1 MLLVQLLADEPLPL
15 LFQTLDGRI
24 QGRRWRRLTFGR
36 LGELGLE
43 VLDLRNEHAS
53 TTPLEPKVAS
63 VQGGGKK
70 AEHEGRMHQTH
81 DLALDDAVLPSDGE
95 RRSLGHQPRGGH
107 HGSQCQC
114 IDVKTIGY
122 GRLGLGIGR
131 LGPHGQ
137 LVGEETPSL
146 KFRGQPGRAD
156 RSPSPR
162 RMVHRSHHR
171 GHHRGTEGTW
181 TWMDESLVV
190 VMVVVLRPS
199 SFLPF
204 PQAHSTFDA
213 HFTTVD
219 RRYIDGI

>member
-1 MLLVQLLADEPLPL
+1 MMPYSRPMASAGAARGCVARDQWCVKERRVKQGSREA
-15 LFQTLDGRI
+15 GR
-24 QGRRWRRLTFGR
+24 QGRSLKTVKG
-36 LGELGLE
+36 
-43 VLDLRNEHAS
+43 D
-53 TTPLEPKVAS
+53 
-63 VQGGGKK
+63 
-70 AEHEGRMHQTH
+70 M
-81 DLALDDAVLPSDGE
+81 E
-95 RRSLGHQPRGGH
+95 RTLGHQPRGGH

-114 IDVKTIGY
+114 IDIKTIGY

-162 RMVHRSHHR
+162 RMVHRGHHR

-181 TWMDESLVV
+181 TRIDESLVV

-204 PQAHSTFDA
+204 SQAHSTIDS